1 MSTSYKIRLKRFNG
15 TDYDTLNLVSQN
27 VIMSSGNDLQTDF
40 TNLDNSIDD
49 IVYVGG
55 TTPTDPDTKI
65 WLDTDSGGAS
75 AVNSINGKAG
85 NVILDADDVG
95 AMAEW
100 DLLWTNASPTSAFA
114 AQTIQCDTGYDAYA
128 IVYIGHTSAPAQ
140 KLTVLLVESDCQL
153 SFIAGSTGM
162 TTGRIFMTIRQATK
176 AVDGISFGSD
186 YGCAA
191 DGSWYAY
198 NHSGIVPYKIYGIK
212 GVQTS

>member
-1 MSTSYKIRLKRFNG
+1 MATSYKIRLKRFNG

-49 IVYVGG
+49 IVYVGE

-85 NVILDADDVG
+85 TVVLDADDVG
-95 AMAEW
+95 AMSKW
-100 DLLWTNASPTSAFA
+100 VLLWTNASPTSTFG
-114 AQTIQCDTGYDAYA
+114 AQTIPLDLSDYDAIVVTSKHWTDNDARRNEIAFVGSSRMILTVQSPTNIKIQTLRLYSVSTTGVTFEGGKGTNDSLGTYDSNYA
-128 IVYIGHTSAPAQ
+128 IIPLA
-140 KLTVLLVESDCQL
+140 
-153 SFIAGSTGM
+153 
-162 TTGRIFMTIRQATK
+162 
-176 AVDGISFGSD
+176 
-186 YGCAA
+186 
-191 DGSWYAY
+191 
-198 NHSGIVPYKIYGIK
+198 IYGIK